1 MTELQHQIGQLAFTI
16 VQIQNQIQNSW
27 KTARLKHA
35 QMYFLQPEDMI
46 KLRLNFNES
55 QLLML
60 ENVKEKVYTK
70 PQNWCL

>member
-60 ENVKEKVYTK
+60 KNVKERVYMK
-70 PQNWCL
+70 PQTWCL